1 MPETDTTLVSA
12 SIASTGKGIRYI
24 GNYAYAYSGQVTT
37 SGTGSPN
44 TSMLLFTTGAGIFV
58 GTVAAQSDEAAT
70 AEEYL
75 RVTFNGLS
83 IINAKW
89 DNASS
94 GESTLDLPIPII
106 IPPFTEVEV
115 LVGVSSGTD
124 IWTAQII
131 GRVYGAE

>member
-1 MPETDTTLVSA
+1 MAKAEGLPPTASVASVGPGINYVS
-12 SIASTGKGIRYI
+12 KW
-24 GNYAYAYSGQVTT
+24 AYAYSGQVTT

-44 TSMLLFTTGAGIFV
+44 TSLLLFTTGEGLFV

-83 IINAKW
+83 VINAKW

-106 IPPFTEVEV
+106 IPPFTEVQV

-124 IWTAQII
+124 VWTAQII
-131 GRVYGAE
+131 GRVYDV